1 MKARSLTLLAA
12 LLPAA
17 IASAQA
23 DVTTQTEAPARAPV
37 LKHIDHPH
45 SYYWRE
51 MYLPQLTSGPGQA
64 AFMPDGDTLV
74 YSMAGSLWRQS
85 VNSDEAWQLTA
96 GPGYD
101 YQPEISPDG
110 RYAIYTRADGNALEL
125 WRLDLDSLESR
136 QLTRTG
142 AANLEPRISPDGK
155 RLVFTSSRD
164 GGHFNLFIA
173 ELSEAGLSDVRPLLA
188 PRKSDIDRYYYG
200 PTDHAINPSW
210 SPDGERIYYLGNPE
224 VAWGSGDLWSVAVDK
239 PTDRKKVLVEETT
252 WAAKPEL
259 APDGKRLLYASYQG
273 RQWHQLWLTTPSG
286 QSPLPLTFGD
296 FDLRQQR
303 WSPDG
308 EKILYVSNE
317 NGNTGLWLHTVIGG
331 ERTQI
336 EAKRRHY
343 LEPMTRLT
351 LRLAGPD
358 GKPIAGRVLV
368 QGADGRHYGA
378 EADQNN
384 SGWLHA
390 DDYFQP
396 GLQSHENHYFHC
408 QRSCEL
414 WVPQGEIKVT
424 ALHGFETAP
433 AERTV
438 TVAGDEQTL
447 SLRLE
452 DLSLPKKFG
461 QHQSADLHLHMNYG
475 GHYRQQLA
483 GLADQMSAED
493 LDIGYNL
500 IVNKEQRIPDIAA
513 FSTGAFERNGRTI
526 FQGQEYHT
534 SYWGHLGLLHLDD
547 HYLTPDF
554 ASYRHTAL
562 ASPYPHN
569 GAISELA
576 HRQNALVGY
585 VHPFDWSIDP
595 AKEKKLSHS
604 LPADAALGLADY
616 LEVVSFADHRATAEV
631 WYRLLNLG
639 LRIPAGAG
647 TDAMTNYASLRGPV
661 GLNRIFLQGG
671 ARDPESL
678 KRAIKNGHSFV
689 SNGPLLGLKVNG
701 QLPGHGVQLNKPG
714 KVKVATALR
723 SLVPIADLEL
733 VFNGKVIK
741 RLPAGQRADWDGDIE
756 IPGSGWLLL
765 RAAGAPHPWVQD
777 LYPYATTNPV
787 WLDVDG
793 QPQKS
798 PADAAYF
805 TAWLDRAI
813 ADASAR
819 DEYLN
824 PKERQLTL
832 DYLQRARAF
841 YAARAVTEAES
852 TEE

>member
-1 MKARSLTLLAA
+1 MTTRSLTLLAA

-17 IASAQA
+17 IATAQSGTVQSDIA
-23 DVTTQTEAPARAPV
+23 QQANVPARAPV
-37 LKHIDHPH
+37 LAHVDHPH

-51 MYLPQLTSGPGQA
+51 MYIPQLTSGPGQA
-64 AFMPDGDTLV
+64 AFTPDGKALL
-74 YSMAGSLWRQS
+74 YSMAGSLWRQALD
-85 VNSDEAWQLTA
+85 SDEAWQLTA

-101 YQPEISPDG
+101 YQPEVSPDG
-110 RYAIYTRADGNALEL
+110 RYAIYTRADGDALEL

-155 RLVFTSSRD
+155 RVVFTSSRD

-173 ELSEAGLSDVRPLLA
+173 ELGESGLGDVRPLLA
-188 PRKSDIDRYYYG
+188 PRQSDIDRYYYG

-210 SPDGERIYYLGNPE
+210 SPDGTRIYYLANTE
-224 VAWGSGDLWSVAVDK
+224 VAWGSGDLWSVAVDNPANRQK
-239 PTDRKKVLVEETT
+239 ILVEETT
-252 WAAKPEL
+252 WAAKPEM

-286 QSPLPLTFGD
+286 QSPLPLTFGE

-308 EKILYVSNE
+308 EQIVYISNE
-317 NGNTGLWLHTVIGG
+317 AGGTELWLQTVIGG
-331 ERTQI
+331 ERKRI
-336 EAKRRHY
+336 AAKQRHY
-343 LEPMTRLT
+343 LQPMTQLT
-351 LRLAGPD
+351 LQLAGPD
-358 GKPIAGRVLV
+358 GKPIAGRVMV
-368 QGADGRHYGA
+368 QDASGRHYGA
-378 EADQNN
+378 EADAHNN
-384 SGWLHA
+384 GWLHG

-396 GLQSHENHYFHC
+396 GQQSHENHYFHC
-408 QRSCEL
+408 QKRCEL
-414 WVPQGEIKVT
+414 QVPQGEITVT
-424 ALHGFETAP
+424 ALHGFATAP
-433 AERTV
+433 AQQTL
-438 TVAGDEQTL
+438 TVAADSQTL
-447 SLRLE
+447 NLLLG
-452 DLSLPKKFG
+452 DLSLPRKFG
-461 QHQSADLHLHMNYG
+461 PHQSADLHLHMNYG

-513 FSTGAFERNGRTI
+513 FSTAPFNRNGRTI

-569 GAISELA
+569 GAVSELA
-576 HRQNALVGY
+576 HKQGALVGY

-604 LPADAALGLADY
+604 LPADAALGLTDY
-616 LEVVSFADHRATAEV
+616 LEVVSFADHKATAEV

-639 LRIPAGAG
+639 LRLPAGAG

-661 GLNRIFLQGG
+661 GLNRIFLQGA
-671 ARDPESL
+671 ARDADSL
-678 KRAIKNGHSFV
+678 KRAIREGQSFV
-689 SNGPLLGLKVNG
+689 SNGPMLGLRVNG
-701 QLPGHGVQLNKPG
+701 QLPGHSVRLQQPG
-714 KVKVATALR
+714 KVKVDAALR
-723 SLVPIADLEL
+723 SLVPLEDLEL
-733 VFNGKVIK
+733 VFNGAVIK
-741 RLPAGQRADWDGDIE
+741 RLTAGQRVDWDGEVE

-765 RAAGAPHPWVQD
+765 RAAGQPHPWVQD

-787 WLDVDG
+787 WLEVDG
-793 QPQKS
+793 APQRA
-798 PADAAYF
+798 PEDAAYF
-805 TAWLDRAI
+805 TAWLDRVI
-813 ADASAR
+813 DDASQR

-824 PKERQLTL
+824 DNERERTL
-832 DYLQRARAF
+832 AYLHKARAF
-841 YAARAVTEAES
+841 YAARAE
-852 TEE
+852 